1 MNGSKSLTSPKTTQ
15 NGTTSILA
23 LMLLLAIIVVTLI
36 SLLTSA
42 ASSLYATSEVPVYN
56 TPVDTALDREA
67 LAEYY
72 RQDAL
77 RIFYRDIAGQRIADA
92 VLAAAQEYGIKDE
105 EILFALMWKESRFQH
120 QAVNYNS
127 TSVDRGLFQLN
138 SLTYPQYTDEHFF
151 DVEWNIRMGVRHYA
165 TELAVVDGNHQY
177 ALHAYNAGRARRY
190 NPPRSTQI
198 YARRILERAQEYRD
212 AKTEFVHVFVTERI
226 AEYR

>member
-1 MNGSKSLTSPKTTQ
+1 MNGSKSSTLPKTTQ
-15 NGTTSILA
+15 NGTTSTLA
-23 LMLLLAIIVVTLI
+23 LMLLLVVIIVTLMF
-36 SLLTSA
+36 SLTSA
-42 ASSLYATSEVPVYN
+42 ASSLYTTPEAPVYSAS
-56 TPVDTALDREA
+56 VDPALDIEA
-67 LAEYY
+67 LTEAY

-77 RIFYRDIAGQRIADA
+77 RVFYRDIAGQRIADA
-92 VLAAAQEYGIKDE
+92 VLAAAQEYGIEDE

-127 TSVDRGLFQLN
+127 TSVDRGLYQLN

-165 TELAVVDGNHQY
+165 IELDVVDGNHQY

-212 AKTEFVHVFVTERI
+212 AKNEFVHVFVTERI
-226 AEYR
+226 AKYR